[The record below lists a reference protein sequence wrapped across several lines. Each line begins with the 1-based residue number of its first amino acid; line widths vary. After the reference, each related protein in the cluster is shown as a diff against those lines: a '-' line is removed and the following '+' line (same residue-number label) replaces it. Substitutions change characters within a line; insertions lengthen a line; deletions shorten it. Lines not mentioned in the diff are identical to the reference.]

1 MAKAK
6 AKGSNKGSLGS
17 MTLGTTPK
25 AKRSDSRTQTGE
37 KPKRRQSTK
46 HLQQYEFQAY
56 GWAVFS
62 RGNKAPNQY
71 TTYELRQIV
80 KRASKAA
87 NQRLRKLEA
96 AGVDKWAY
104 KSAQKAL
111 GDKRKRY
118 WERTE
123 KKSREELIAEYV
135 RLRDFMT
142 AKTSTLSGI
151 RDYHKEQTERARAL
165 GFTGT
170 DDELSF
176 MYSKFMDENFVKLIG
191 SDIIYRLI
199 IANRRGDLEELYQMW
214 QDDLHAEQHDEQLG
228 GRILLEA
235 VLRMNETTG

>member
-6 AKGSNKGSLGS
+6 AKGANKSSLGS
-17 MTLGTTPK
+17 MMLGTTPK

-46 HLQQYEFQAY
+46 HLQEYEFKAY

-62 RGNKAPNQY
+62 RGNKAPGQY
-71 TTYELRQIV
+71 TTWELKQIV

-111 GDKRKRY
+111 GARKRY

-123 KKSREELIAEYV
+123 KKSREELISEYV

-176 MYSKFMDENFVKLIG
+176 MYSKYMTEEFVKLIG
-191 SDIIYRLI
+191 SEIIYRLI
-199 IANRRGDLEELYQMW
+199 IENRRNDLEYLYQMW
-214 QDDLHAEQHDEQLG
+214 QEDLQKEQHDEQLG

-235 VLRMNETTG
+235 VRRLNE

>member
-17 MTLGTTPK
+17 MALGTTPK

-62 RGNKAPNQY
+62 KGNKAPNQY

-111 GDKRKRY
+111 GDNRKRY
-118 WERTE
+118 WERTD
-123 KKSREELIAEYV
+123 KRSRE
-135 RLRDFMT
+135 
-142 AKTSTLSGI
+142 
-151 RDYHKEQTERARAL
+151 
-165 GFTGT
+165 
-170 DDELSF
+170 ELSF
-176 MYSKFMDENFVKLIG
+176 MYAKYMEEEFVKLIG
-191 SDIIYRLI
+191 SEIIYRLI
-199 IANRRGDLEELYQMW
+199 IENRKEDLEYHYNGGQR
-214 QDDLHAEQHDEQLG
+214 DLHAEQHDEQLG

-235 VLRMNETTG
+235 VRRLNE

>member
-6 AKGSNKGSLGS
+6 AKGSNKGSLGN
-17 MTLGTTPK
+17 MALGTTPK
-25 AKRSDSRTQTGE
+25 AKRSDKRTQTGE
-37 KPKRRQSTK
+37 KPKRRQNTK
-46 HLQQYEFQAY
+46 HLQQYEFQVY

-71 TTYELRQIV
+71 TTFELRQIV

-111 GDKRKRY
+111 GDNRKRY
-118 WERTE
+118 WERTD
-123 KKSREELIAEYV
+123 KRSREELIAEYV

-142 AKTSTLSGI
+142 AKTSTMSGI

-170 DDELSF
+170 DEELSF
-176 MYSKFMDENFVKLIG
+176 MYAKYMDEEFVKLIG
-191 SDIIYRLI
+191 SEIIYRLI
-199 IANRRGDLEELYQMW
+199 IENRKEDLEYLYKMW

-235 VLRMNETTG
+235 VRRLNE